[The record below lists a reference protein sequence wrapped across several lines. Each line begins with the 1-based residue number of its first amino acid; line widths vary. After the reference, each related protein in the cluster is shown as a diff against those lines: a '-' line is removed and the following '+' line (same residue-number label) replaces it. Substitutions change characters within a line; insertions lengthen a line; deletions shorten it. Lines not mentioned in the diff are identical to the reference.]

1 MLQIKNLVYR
11 YLIYQIKFRANRWK
25 LLFWYC
31 RFYYNKSRVLNCTI
45 KKPHKMLSKNEIYEF
60 TKEQKLNYSLYS
72 LVNLIYKKITISYIP
87 K

>member
-1 MLQIKNLVYR
+1 
-11 YLIYQIKFRANRWK
+11 
-25 LLFWYC
+25 
-31 RFYYNKSRVLNCTI
+31 
-45 KKPHKMLSKNEIYEF
+45 MLSKNEIYEF